1 MASKYNALSGIAY
14 YGFPIFYR
22 VECRSGHPTIILSY
36 RKDGR
41 IVYEHPPRRIKDIPF
56 DSLPEELLE
65 EFFQHLFSL
74 ELPAE
79 QRERGLYLRRSL
91 VDLPLAAL
99 LAADSYTLFY
109 NPDLG
114 RKRVSVEDDK
124 RAIALLLQN
133 EGETPWQ
140 EVTPARCSRWMYGH
154 NLSDHARTSIK
165 RVMRSLFLHQAEERI
180 IDEIP
185 WCNYDPNAASRP
197 KQNFKSLIRT
207 NVDPTTLTDGQCQ
220 ALLTPIAKAIQ
231 RGTVS
236 GLDIALLLRLIL
248 ALSLEEICALSLGD
262 FCFLRDFP
270 GRLTVNITHQITRVD
285 GQSSYRIR
293 PLTDPYKIRKLPLSA
308 YLHMAFESYKQ
319 NRKTKSAPLSELPL
333 VPAKNNVQR
342 HMRPDDLRKEL
353 EKRFA
358 LLLKQETTL
367 KGRHPSLHELLNQTA
382 PRELL
387 KSGVEAEE
395 LRFLMGKAP
404 KLVSAKSYADFLNE
418 SELNKLGA
426 LQDRWLGR
434 LWPDQSE
441 INADKSGKLSGKSSM
456 LRYTSTQGERTQ
468 ATIQITIPSVADP
481 TILEALPYD
490 GILLELGAC
499 YGCSGVIT
507 FSPIEQGD
515 INDAKQ

>member
-1 MASKYNALSGIAY
+1 M
-14 YGFPIFYR
+14 
-22 VECRSGHPTIILSY
+22 
-36 RKDGR
+36 
-41 IVYEHPPRRIKDIPF
+41 
-56 DSLPEELLE
+56 
-65 EFFQHLFSL
+65 
-74 ELPAE
+74 
-79 QRERGLYLRRSL
+79 
-91 VDLPLAAL
+91 
-99 LAADSYTLFY
+99 
-109 NPDLG
+109 
-114 RKRVSVEDDK
+114 
-124 RAIALLLQN
+124 
-133 EGETPWQ
+133 
-140 EVTPARCSRWMYGH
+140 
-154 NLSDHARTSIK
+154 
-165 RVMRSLFLHQAEERI
+165 
-180 IDEIP
+180 
-185 WCNYDPNAASRP
+185 
-197 KQNFKSLIRT
+197 
-207 NVDPTTLTDGQCQ
+207 
-220 ALLTPIAKAIQ
+220 LTPIAKAIQ

-426 LQDRWLGR
+426 LQDR
-434 LWPDQSE
+434 
-441 INADKSGKLSGKSSM
+441 
-456 LRYTSTQGERTQ
+456 
-468 ATIQITIPSVADP
+468 
-481 TILEALPYD
+481 
-490 GILLELGAC
+490 
-499 YGCSGVIT
+499 
-507 FSPIEQGD
+507 
-515 INDAKQ
+515 